1 MTQLPISTELE
12 VELRSTINVRGHQRG
27 DPRWAA
33 VNAQVVAQRAR
44 HAHAMAAPPVIISPP
59 VNVPEQPAA
68 AAAPQSPNRNG
79 TIETQPE
86 ATRSCGSKKRPFRIE
101 TGTLA
106 ARGLNK
112 PIPGKTRRQLDKM
125 FAANEKEEKVKKEAG
140 ASSTSTE
147 QVD

>member
-1 MTQLPISTELE
+1 MRQLPISTELE
-12 VELRSTINVRGHQRG
+12 VELRGTTNVRGHQRA

-33 VNAQVVAQRAR
+33 VNAQLVAQRAR
-44 HAHAMAAPPVIISPP
+44 DAQAVAAPPVIISPP

-86 ATRSCGSKKRPFRIE
+86 ATRSCGSKKRPFRID

-106 ARGLNK
+106 ARGLNN

-125 FAANEKEEKVKKEAG
+125 FAADEKEEVKKEAG

-147 QVD
+147 EVN